1 MQDKLVALAL
11 MAASVVFTALFVA
24 PRFVDGFL
32 MEGAPLCSSVTAG
45 DDCIEEVTA
54 VVTEREHGIRKDFGP
69 IRWHLDLPDGEEVIL
84 RTPYLVG
91 EGFPVGLEATLQLWD
106 GDPIAI
112 REGTEQHTSLAWGVN
127 RWICWA
133 LAALAMMLAGLTLLY
148 HSLQPDPDDDSEPVD
163 GRTAAAGVGLLS
175 AIAVLPVWTAINAF
189 GWPAVLVVV
198 AVWASLATPVMV
210 RGHRR
215 KRRSA
220 KAKRSPGLG

>member
-1 MQDKLVALAL
+1 MQKLVALGL

-32 MEGAPLCSSVTAG
+32 MQDAPLCSSVTAG

-54 VVTEREHGIRKDFGP
+54 VVTEREHGIRKDFGA

-91 EGFPVGLEATLQLWD
+91 DGFPVGLEATLQLWD

-112 REGTEQHTSLAWGVN
+112 REGNEQHTSLAWGVN

-133 LAALAMMLAGLTLLY
+133 LAALALLLTGLTLLY
-148 HSLQPDPDDDSEPVD
+148 HSLQSDPDDDSDPVD
-163 GRTAAAGVGLLS
+163 GKVAATGVGLFS
-175 AIAVLPVWTAINAF
+175 VVAVLPTWAGLNAF

-198 AVWASLATPVMV
+198 AIWLWLAVPVMI
-210 RGHRR
+210 RGTRR
-215 KRRSA
+215 RRPS
-220 KAKRSPGLG
+220 KAKRSRGLG